1 MKLQVALDFESRK
14 DAKRIIEGT
23 RDYVDIYEIGTCFL
37 MKEGA
42 SVVEEY
48 RKLFPDIT
56 LLADAKIMDAGYE
69 ESQLLFE
76 AGADIVTVLA
86 CTDTATLQNCIR
98 CAREYGKQVM
108 MDLIAIE
115 NITDV
120 ISKVQMQGLDFIC
133 AHRSVDKETANEEGS
148 CADLS
153 VLEQLK
159 AMEIKAEIAVA
170 GGIRKDNLN
179 EIILEKPDVV
189 IMGRSITSSQNI
201 ENETKIIRGML
212 DE

>member
-1 MKLQVALDFESRK
+1 MKLQIALDFESRE
-14 DAKRIIEGT
+14 DAKRIIEST

-201 ENETKIIRGML
+201 KNETKIIRGML

>member
-1 MKLQVALDFESRK
+1 MKLQIALDFESRE
-14 DAKRIIEGT
+14 DAKRIIEST

-115 NITDV
+115 NITDIV
-120 ISKVQMQGLDFIC
+120 SKVQMQGLDFIC

-201 ENETKIIRGML
+201 KNETKIIRGML

>member
-1 MKLQVALDFESRK
+1 MKLQLALDFESRE
-14 DAKRIIEGT
+14 DAKRIIEST

-42 SVVEEY
+42 NVVEEY

-86 CTDTATLQNCIR
+86 CTDTATLQNCVR
-98 CAREYGKQVM
+98 CAREYGKKVM
-108 MDLIAIE
+108 MDLIAVE
-115 NITDV
+115 NIAD
-120 ISKVQMQGLDFIC
+120 IEAKVQMEGLDYIC
-133 AHRSVDKETANEEGS
+133 AHRSVDKETANDESS

-159 AMEIKAEIAVA
+159 AMGTEAEIAVA
-170 GGIRKDNLN
+170 GGIRKENLN
-179 EIILEKPDVV
+179 SILHEPADVV
-189 IMGRSITSSQNI
+189 IMGRSITSSKDI
-201 ENETKIIRGML
+201 KDEARMIRSIL
-212 DE
+212 DA